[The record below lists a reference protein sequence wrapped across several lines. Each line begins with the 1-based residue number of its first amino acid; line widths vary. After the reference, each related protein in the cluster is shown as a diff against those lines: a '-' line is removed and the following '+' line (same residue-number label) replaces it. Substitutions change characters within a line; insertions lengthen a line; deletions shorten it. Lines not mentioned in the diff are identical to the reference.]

1 MAGLTGLM
9 TIKGVPGLEFGG
21 SRFFHSNTDS
31 TGITWENLRLPWQN
45 LLKSRLPAA
54 DTVIFGDV
62 RSLVQNQ
69 LASIYFRWAPPSKG
83 MEIYGEYGREDFS
96 ADVRDFMLEPDHSST
111 FNLGFRKAW
120 ETRNRINA
128 FRGEVF
134 SYEAPSSGRTRGEGL
149 IYLHQPLTQGH
160 TYKGQLL
167 GADVSIGSGMAYLF
181 AFERYT
187 AGGKLKVFTSRVTQ
201 HELSSRDKQYTSG
214 PALEKPVDVQNSL
227 GAELS
232 RFVGT
237 FDISGRIVLTSELN
251 RYFLSDKSNA
261 NFALTVRQGF

>member
-1 MAGLTGLM
+1 
-9 TIKGVPGLEFGG
+9 
-21 SRFFHSNTDS
+21 
-31 TGITWENLRLPWQN
+31 
-45 LLKSRLPAA
+45 
-54 DTVIFGDV
+54 
-62 RSLVQNQ
+62 
-69 LASIYFRWAPPSKG
+69 
-83 MEIYGEYGREDFS
+83 
-96 ADVRDFMLEPDHSST
+96 
-111 FNLGFRKAW
+111 
-120 ETRNRINA
+120 
-128 FRGEVF
+128 
-134 SYEAPSSGRTRGEGL
+134 
-149 IYLHQPLTQGH
+149 
-160 TYKGQLL
+160 
-167 GADVSIGSGMAYLF
+167 MAYLF